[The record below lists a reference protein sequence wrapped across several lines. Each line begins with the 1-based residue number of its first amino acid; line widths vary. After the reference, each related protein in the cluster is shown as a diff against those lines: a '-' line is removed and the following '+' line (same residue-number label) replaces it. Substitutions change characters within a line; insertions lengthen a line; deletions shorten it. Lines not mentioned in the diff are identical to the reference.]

1 MLTVLIFLPALCV
14 WTGFGLLYLVP
25 IKRTTLNAATAIF
38 LSLVSGVL
46 LLGWVAT
53 VATELGVFRGEAIV
67 VLGILVGAAG
77 AWQARQHGL
86 KVQLERTPHLEAAFL
101 LALIGLM
108 SALYFRPH
116 EFIFGGADA
125 GVYINLGAT
134 ISRSGGL
141 ILDNPDLAALP
152 PDDID
157 LLFRPQPPNQ
167 LPRYYHLPG
176 FYIADDNASQITPQ
190 FYPLHPVWLAVAY
203 GLRGLAGSLN
213 LTPLWGL
220 LGVLAVYFAVREA
233 FGRARLA
240 ALAAGLLAI
249 TSTQIWFARY
259 STSETLTQFL
269 LFAGLYGLARH
280 ARTREAWAAVLAGVA
295 LGQVM
300 LVRIDMYFLLAVP
313 LIYAAYLRLR
323 RQLDRRYWLFA
334 GPLLALTAHSL
345 IHAVWQSWPYFYNT
359 YFSGLKPPI
368 PIPIL
373 IGGAIVAVVAFLAL
387 DRWVAARE
395 NTGGRSDWAARVEPW
410 WRTALTLAA
419 IGLVLLAAY
428 AYFIRPLSADPTKQ
442 SNYWYADSTIPDV
455 EPLNMVRL
463 GWYLSPLGLL
473 LSVIGCA
480 LLVRERTSER
490 TWALLGVGL
499 FFTLLYTYKTYNNPH
514 HIYVMRRYV
523 PAVFPMLALG
533 AAYALDRLADWNPIG
548 RVSAIG
554 LSIIMITLLIDA
566 GRVSNAQ
573 IDYAG
578 GLDQYRAFSAQIPPD
593 AIVLFDD
600 RGVVGVT
607 ALFGTPLAYLDG
619 HTVLDMQEDQLDA
632 ERLGALVKGWL
643 TAGRTVMIVSG
654 PQASNQLCARWQCR
668 PSGAMRFE
676 WPQLESSYE
685 HFPATVVHPIYNLE
699 LATVEAAR

>member
-1 MLTVLIFLPALCV
+1 VLTILLALPVLCA
-14 WTGFGLLYLVP
+14 WTGLGLLHLLP
-25 IKRTTLNAATAIF
+25 IKRTTLDAATVIF

-46 LLGWVAT
+46 LLGWVAL
-53 VATELGVFRGEAIV
+53 VATELGIFRAEAILA
-67 VLGILVGAAG
+67 LGVLVGAAG
-77 AWQARQHGL
+77 AWRAWRRGL
-86 KVQLERTPHLEAAFL
+86 KVQVTRTPQLESVFL
-101 LALIGLM
+101 IALIGLM
-108 SALYFRPH
+108 IALYFHPH

-125 GVYINLGAT
+125 GVYVSLGAS
-134 ISRSGGL
+134 INRSGGL
-141 ILDNPDLAALP
+141 IVKNPDLTALP
-152 PDDID
+152 PGDVDM
-157 LLFRPQPPNQ
+157 LFRPQPPNQ
-167 LPRYYHLPG
+167 LPHYYQLPG
-176 FYIADDNASQITPQ
+176 FYAGDDNAGLIIPQ
-190 FYPLHPVWLAVAY
+190 FYPLHPVWLAIAY
-203 GLRGLAGSLN
+203 SLRGLAGSLN

-259 STSETLTQFL
+259 PTAETLTQFL
-269 LFAGLYGLARH
+269 LFAGLYGLARY
-280 ARTREAWAAVLAGVA
+280 ARTRESWAAVLAGVA

-300 LVRIDMYFLLAVP
+300 LVRIDTYFLLAVP
-313 LIYAAYLRLR
+313 VIYAAYLRLR

-334 GPLLALTAHSL
+334 GPLLVLTAHSL

-359 YFSGLKPPI
+359 YFGGTKLPI
-368 PIPIL
+368 PAPIL
-373 IGGAIVAVVAFLAL
+373 IGGLILAVAAFLAL
-387 DRWVAARE
+387 DRWVATRE
-395 NTGGRSDWAARVEPW
+395 SVATRSDWVAWAGTW
-410 WRTALTLAA
+410 WRRVLTLAA

-442 SNYWYADSTIPDV
+442 FNYWYADSTIPDV

-533 AAYALDRLADWNPIG
+533 AAYALDRLAGWKLIG

-554 LSIIMITLLIDA
+554 LGVITIALLIDA
-566 GRVSNAQ
+566 GRVSNLQ

-578 GLDQYRAFSAQIPPD
+578 GLDQYRAFSAQVPLD

-600 RGVVGVT
+600 REVVGVT

-619 HTVLDMQEDQLDA
+619 HTVLDLQEDRLDMERLDA
-632 ERLGALVKGWL
+632 LAVGWL
-643 TAGRTVMIVSG
+643 AAGRTIVIVNG
-654 PQASNQLCARWQCR
+654 PQASNQLCTRWQCH

-676 WPQLESSYE
+676 WPQLEASYE
-685 HFPATVVHPIYNLE
+685 HFPTTIIRPVYDLT
-699 LATVEAAR
+699 LMTVEAVR

>member
-1 MLTVLIFLPALCV
+1 MLTSLIVLPALCL
-14 WTGFGLLYLVP
+14 WTGFGLLHLLP
-25 IKRTTLNAATAIF
+25 IKRTTLDAATAIF
-38 LSLVSGVL
+38 VSLVFGVL

-53 VATELGVFRGEAIV
+53 AATELGVFRAEAIV
-67 VLGILVGAAG
+67 VLGLLVGAAG
-77 AWQARQHGL
+77 AWRAKRRGL
-86 KVQLERTPHLEAAFL
+86 TVQLERTPRLESAFL
-101 LALIGLM
+101 IALIGLM
-108 SALYFRPH
+108 VALYFRSH

-141 ILDNPDLAALP
+141 ILNNPDLAALP
-152 PDDID
+152 PDDIEQ
-157 LLFRPQPPNQ
+157 LFRPQPPNQ

-176 FYIADDNASQITPQ
+176 FYIADDNAGQITPQ

-233 FGRARLA
+233 FGRVRLA

-259 STSETLTQFL
+259 PTAETLTQFL
-269 LFAGLYGLARH
+269 LFAALYGLARH
-280 ARTREAWAAVLAGVA
+280 ARTREGWAAVLAGMA

-323 RQLDRRYWLFA
+323 RQLDRRFWLFA

-359 YFSGLKPPI
+359 YFGGIKPPI
-368 PIPIL
+368 PMPIL
-373 IGGAIVAVVAFLAL
+373 IGGLIVTVAAFLVL
-387 DRWVAARE
+387 DRRVGA
-395 NTGGRSDWAARVEPW
+395 RSDWVRRIEPW
-410 WRTALTLAA
+410 WRVALTLAA

-428 AYFIRPLSADPTKQ
+428 AYFIRPLSADATKQ
-442 SNYWYADSTIPDV
+442 INYWYAESTIPDV

-514 HIYVMRRYV
+514 HIYVMRRYM

-533 AAYALDRLADWNPIG
+533 AAYALERLADWKPIG

-554 LSIIMITLLIDA
+554 LGIITIALLIDA
-566 GRVSNAQ
+566 GHVSNAQ

-619 HTVLDMQEDQLDA
+619 HTVLDLQEDRIDAKRLDV
-632 ERLGALVKGWL
+632 LVAGWL
-643 TAGRTVMIVSG
+643 FADRTVVIVGG
-654 PQASNQLCARWQCR
+654 PLASNQLCARWQCR

-676 WPQLESSYE
+676 WPQLEASYE
-685 HFPATVVHPIYNLE
+685 HFPAAVVRPVYDLT
-699 LATVEAAR
+699 LTTVEAVK